1 MRLIRTKD
9 DLKNVKTPHD
19 DPLVIIIKAEK
30 FDVKRVLVD
39 NGSSAEVL
47 FYDAFKK
54 MNIPMDRLRKMDTP
68 LYGFSN
74 HPVTV
79 EGVIALPVELMG
91 KHQYVSCC
99 QYQPIDG
106 RPPGVPPNTITKL
119 IKLDGL
125 VRIYRRPV
133 HVSELMREFPKHMVC
148 PSDSFYIGQ
157 RIPALSEQ
165 DQLELGRNYFLL
177 PKHLCESA
185 LSIVT
190 IASWSSSSGNP
201 SISDTNKISTA
212 ALIRKKKKKAAS
224 SLSPC
229 QQAVKQPFDIQ
240 KTASGCLR
248 IRVSEEFIISQLIM
262 EMEEKEDEEELKSK
276 RSSANISL
284 CTTEQLK
291 KDYSQLVGWSR
302 QRQWKPKLEMIR
314 ESTRETKS
322 QRPKRAVPA
331 VLLLSSSFK
340 GSTTSIK
347 RLIVRKKKKKR
358 KKSQSSKK
366 NHASFEPQHL
376 QLHQVVSSSSS
387 SSSSSVKKDR
397 TKRLST
403 SSGTSTRLDK
413 KERHH

>member
-1 MRLIRTKD
+1 
-9 DLKNVKTPHD
+9 
-19 DPLVIIIKAEK
+19 
-30 FDVKRVLVD
+30 
-39 NGSSAEVL
+39 
-47 FYDAFKK
+47 
-54 MNIPMDRLRKMDTP
+54 
-68 LYGFSN
+68 
-74 HPVTV
+74 
-79 EGVIALPVELMG
+79 MG
-91 KHQYVSCC
+91 KHQYVSGC
-99 QYQPIDG
+99 QYQPIDD
-106 RPPGVPPNTITKL
+106 RPPGGPPNTITKL

-133 HVSELMREFPKHMVC
+133 RVSELMREFPKHVVC

-165 DQLELGRNYFLL
+165 DQLELGHNYFLL

-190 IASWSSSSGNP
+190 IASWSSSSGNS
-201 SISDTNKISTA
+201 SISDTNKITTA

-262 EMEEKEDEEELKSK
+262 EMEEDEEELKSK
-276 RSSANISL
+276 SSSANIGI

-322 QRPKRAVPA
+322 QRPRRAVPA

-340 GSTTSIK
+340 GSTTNIK
-347 RLIVRKKKKKR
+347 RLIVRKKKKKK

-366 NHASFEPQHL
+366 NHASLIEPQHL
-376 QLHQVVSSSSS
+376 QLHQVVSSPSSSSS

-397 TKRLST
+397 TKRLSS